1 MRFKAISILCLLFLI
16 ISCGKSTEITIVDDS
31 SGMFPSDKTSDTTK
45 RAEVQDDFTNLKIG
59 ELNSI
64 QTLDPLFATTS
75 SEFRIN
81 ALIYDGLTQI
91 DANGDV
97 KPAIAKKW
105 TITRDSLRYTFTLR
119 DNLYYHD
126 DSRFTSGIGRLVTP
140 EDIVLNLERMASILV
155 PDNAADMFKSVKGFN
170 AYHTEQTFIKIPAN
184 RTIKS
189 IEGIYSSNDSTLV
202 IQLAKKDSELLEK
215 LAHPLASVY
224 PKESIPNNNN
234 PITDPIGTGSYYL
247 AQKKNNLLILASND
261 EYFQDQKVPTRLD
274 ITHGKTESDLYQD
287 FTNGNLDALVEL
299 GPNTIQEVTD
309 TTGSGDLKFEP
320 SFSLYNPPVNNE
332 INFYYNQ
339 ASGNTSL
346 FSYLVSQNND
356 FLSFEKT
363 LGSVE
368 IKNKRPFSDSLRK
381 QTAYISYTGN
391 PAEVFLIDAIAE
403 KLSGTGATIVLN
415 SSYAITDD
423 ISFSTIRFPGAQK
436 TVSWKMPVLVLTQ
449 PNVSG
454 ITISKYPWNIS
465 FDGVTINESN

>member
-1 MRFKAISILCLLFLI
+1 MRFKVISILCLLFLI
-16 ISCGKSTEITIVDDS
+16 VSCGKSTEVTIVDDS
-31 SGMFPSDKTSDTTK
+31 SGMLPSDKAGDATK
-45 RAEVQDDFTNLKIG
+45 RAEVQDDFTILKIG

-140 EDIVLNLERMASILV
+140 EDIVLNFERMASILV

-215 LAHPLASVY
+215 LAHPLTSVY

-234 PITDPIGTGSYYL
+234 PIT
-247 AQKKNNLLILASND
+247 
-261 EYFQDQKVPTRLD
+261 
-274 ITHGKTESDLYQD
+274 
-287 FTNGNLDALVEL
+287 
-299 GPNTIQEVTD
+299 
-309 TTGSGDLKFEP
+309 
-320 SFSLYNPPVNNE
+320 
-332 INFYYNQ
+332 
-339 ASGNTSL
+339 
-346 FSYLVSQNND
+346 
-356 FLSFEKT
+356 
-363 LGSVE
+363 
-368 IKNKRPFSDSLRK
+368 
-381 QTAYISYTGN
+381 
-391 PAEVFLIDAIAE
+391 
-403 KLSGTGATIVLN
+403 
-415 SSYAITDD
+415 
-423 ISFSTIRFPGAQK
+423 
-436 TVSWKMPVLVLTQ
+436 
-449 PNVSG
+449 
-454 ITISKYPWNIS
+454 
-465 FDGVTINESN
+465 